1 MEIAMASN
9 ETSLPNNPQQV
20 KQTVYD
26 YVRLML
32 GDGMI
37 DVELDPAHYEV
48 ALEKAL
54 TKFKQRS
61 PNSVEESYVFLTL
74 EKDKNDYVLPEEIV
88 NVQSVFRRTLGSRTG
103 GGTGTNFEPFNLAYT
118 NTYLL
123 NSTMLGGIA
132 TYYMFAS
139 YQEMVGKIFGSYIEF
154 QWIQYSRT
162 LRILQ
167 RPFTEGEVLM
177 LRCQNKRPDYVII
190 QDLYASQWIKDY
202 TLATCKII
210 LGEAR
215 SKFGAIAGPGGSG
228 QLNGNDLKSA
238 GKEETEKLEKDLD
251 LYVPGGTGYT
261 FVIG

>member
-1 MEIAMASN
+1 MN
-9 ETSLPNNPQQV
+9 DNLPDNPQEV
-20 KQTVYD
+20 KQKVYD
-26 YVRLML
+26 YCRIML
-32 GDGMI
+32 GDGMV
-37 DVELDPAHYEV
+37 DVELDPIHYET
-48 ALEKAL
+48 AL
-54 TKFKQRS
+54 TKALSKFRQRS
-61 PNSVEESYVFLTL
+61 SNSVEESYMFLTL
-74 EKDKNDYVLPEEIV
+74 EKDKNDYVLPQEII

-154 QWIQYSRT
+154 QWINSSRT

-167 RPFTEGEVLM
+167 RPFTEGEILM
-177 LRCQNKRPDYVII
+177 LRCQNYRPDYILI

-202 TLATCKII
+202 TLANCKLI

-228 QLNGNDLKSA
+228 QLNGGDLKSA
-238 GKEETEKLEKDLD
+238 GKEEIEKLEKELET
-251 LYVPGGTGYT
+251 LVAGGTGYT
-261 FVIG
+261 FIIG

>member
-1 MEIAMASN
+1 MN
-9 ETSLPNNPQQV
+9 DNLPDNPQEV
-20 KQTVYD
+20 KQKVYD
-26 YVRLML
+26 YCRIML

-37 DVELDPAHYEV
+37 DVELDPIHYET
-48 ALEKAL
+48 ALNKAL
-54 TKFKQRS
+54 NKFRQRS
-61 PNSVEESYVFLTL
+61 SNSVEESYMFLTL
-74 EKDKNDYVLPEEIV
+74 EKDQNDYILPQEII

-154 QWIQYSRT
+154 QWINSSRT

-167 RPFTEGEVLM
+167 RPFTEGEIIM
-177 LRCQNKRPDYVII
+177 LRCQNYRPDYILI

-202 TLATCKII
+202 TLATCKLM

-228 QLNGNDLKSA
+228 QLNGSDLKTS
-238 GKEETEKLEKDLD
+238 GKEEIEKLEKELET
-251 LYVPGGTGYT
+251 LVAGGVGYT
-261 FVIG
+261 FIIG

>member
-1 MEIAMASN
+1 MSG
-9 ETSLPNNPQQV
+9 NPQEI
-20 KQTVYD
+20 KQKVYD
-26 YVRLML
+26 YCRVML

-37 DVELDPAHYEV
+37 DVELDPIHYET
-48 ALEKAL
+48 ALDKAI
-54 TKFKQRS
+54 TRFRQRS
-61 PNSVEESYVFLTL
+61 SNAVEESYMFLEL
-74 EKDKNDYVLPEEIV
+74 KKDQNDYILPQEII

-154 QWIQYSRT
+154 QWIPTSRT

-177 LRCQNKRPDYVII
+177 LRCQNHRPDYTII
-190 QDLYASQWIKDY
+190 EDLYAKQWIKDY
-202 TLATCKII
+202 TLANCKLM

-215 SKFGAIAGPGGSG
+215 SKFGQIAGPQSG
-228 QLNGNDLKSA
+228 TQLNGGDLKSS
-238 GKEETEKLEKDLD
+238 GKEELEKLDKELET
-251 LYVPGGTGYT
+251 LIPGGVGYT
-261 FVIG
+261 WVIG

>member
-1 MEIAMASN
+1 MV
-9 ETSLPNNPQQV
+9 NNPEEI
-20 KQTVYD
+20 KQNIYNFCRT
-26 YVRLML
+26 ML

-37 DVELDPAHYEV
+37 DVELDPIHYQT
-48 ALEKAL
+48 ALSRTL
-54 TKFKQRS
+54 NKFRQRS

-74 EKDKNDYVLPEEIV
+74 EKDKNDYRLPEEIV

-132 TYYMFAS
+132 TYYLFAG

-154 QWIQYSRT
+154 QWIPTTYT

-177 LRCQNKRPDYVII
+177 LRCQNYRPDYVIME
-190 QDLYASQWIKDY
+190 DYLAKQWIRDY
-202 TLATCKII
+202 TLANCKMI

-228 QLNGNDLKSA
+228 QLNGTDLKSA
-238 GKEETEKLEKDLD
+238 GKEELEKLDKELE
-251 LYVPGGTGYT
+251 LLVAGGTGYT

>member
-1 MEIAMASN
+1 MA
-9 ETSLPNNPQQV
+9 NNPEEI
-20 KQTVYD
+20 KQNIYD
-26 YVRLML
+26 FCRTML
-32 GDGMI
+32 GDGMV
-37 DVELDPAHYEV
+37 DVELDPIHYQT
-48 ALEKAL
+48 ALER
-54 TKFKQRS
+54 TMSKFRQRS

-74 EKDKNDYVLPEEIV
+74 EKDKNDYKLPEEIV

-139 YQEMVGKIFGSYIEF
+139 YQEMVGRIFGSYIEF
-154 QWIQYSRT
+154 QWIPT
-162 LRILQ
+162 THVLRILQ
-167 RPFTEGEVLM
+167 RPFTEGEVIM
-177 LRCQNKRPDYVII
+177 LRCQNYRPDYVIME
-190 QDLYASQWIKDY
+190 DYLAKQWIRDY
-202 TLATCKII
+202 TLANCKLM

-228 QLNGNDLKSA
+228 QLNGGDLKA
-238 GKEETEKLEKDLD
+238 AAKEEMEKLEKELD
-251 LYVPGGTGYT
+251 LLVPGGTGYT

>member
-1 MEIAMASN
+1 MPTN
-9 ETSLPNNPQQV
+9 EQLPQDPRQI
-20 KQTVYD
+20 KQKVYD
-26 YVRLML
+26 YCRTML

-37 DVELDPAHYEV
+37 DVELDPIHYET
-48 ALEKAL
+48 ALERTL

-74 EKDKNDYVLPEEIV
+74 EKNQNDYVLPEEII

-154 QWIQYSRT
+154 QWIPYSKV

-167 RPFTEGEVLM
+167 RPFTEGEVIM
-177 LRCQNKRPDYVII
+177 LRCQNRRPDYTLIE
-190 QDLYASQWIKDY
+190 DLYAKQWIRDY
-202 TLATCKII
+202 TLANCKMI

-215 SKFGAIAGPGGSG
+215 SKFGSIAGPGGSG
-228 QLNGNDLKSA
+228 QLNGADLKSA
-238 GKEETEKLEKDLD
+238 AKEEIDKLEKELEM
-251 LYVPGGTGYT
+251 LVPGGTGYT
-261 FVIG
+261 FIIG